1 MIPNLLDDRTY
12 VNRADERID
21 PHNPFQNPT
30 EEHDYAPDYTEIVPQ
45 IAIEG
50 CRIPL
55 IPSQKEKAK
64 IRSAYTLAGVLG
76 TMDFVLAAVFSALL
90 NFAAGY
96 ALRHFDLQLLDGS
109 LPQNYNSIMHSY
121 FGDSSISI
129 GISLLSFL
137 LANLITFF
145 VGSRISHFRIRDYF
159 QDKDLRTGSLLRY
172 IAIGLWLQLL
182 LGYAAELLSKLFAN
196 SGFHLTA
203 APDLSAGDSM
213 TKLLLTVLYSCLV
226 APLTEE
232 LVFRGVILKN
242 FSRVSQRLGIFL
254 SAFFFALAHENL
266 PQGILA
272 FFLGIFLAYITI
284 SHNSLVPAMVVHFCV
299 NLVTVIFP
307 YLSSLMP
314 NAAGTINGIYM
325 LCVLLFG
332 TAAFFYTLLT
342 ERLPLATP
350 HQSFR
355 GLRLALCSAGVW
367 LLLLT
372 HLASMMLPNFVKA
385 FSRFF
390 LKG

>member
-1 MIPNLLDDRTY
+1 MIPNLLDERAY

-30 EEHDYAPDYTEIVPQ
+30 EEHDYTPDYTEIVPQ

-55 IPSQKEKAK
+55 IPSPKEKAK
-64 IRSAYTLAGVLG
+64 IRSAYTLAGVPG
-76 TMDFVLAAVFSALL
+76 AMDFVLAAIFSALL
-90 NFAAGY
+90 YFAAAS
-96 ALRHFDLQLLDGS
+96 ALRHFDLQILDGA
-109 LPQNYNSIMHSY
+109 LPQNYKSIMRAY
-121 FGDSSISI
+121 LGDSSISM
-129 GISLLSFL
+129 GITLLSFL
-137 LANLITFF
+137 TANIITFF
-145 VGSRISHFRIRDYF
+145 VGSRISHIRVKDYF

-182 LGYAAELLSKLFAN
+182 LGFAAQLLSKFFAN
-196 SGFHLTA
+196 SGFTLSS
-203 APDLSAGDSM
+203 PDFSAGDST
-213 TKLLLTVLYSCLV
+213 TKLLLTVLYSCFV

-272 FFLGIFLAYITI
+272 FCLGIFLAYITI

-299 NLVTVIFP
+299 NLVNAVFSYLDVIA
-307 YLSSLMP
+307 P
-314 NAAGTINGIYM
+314 NAVGNINSIYM

-342 ERLPLATP
+342 ERLPFSTP

-355 GLRLALCSAGVW
+355 GLRLALSSAGVW
-367 LLLLT
+367 LLILV
-372 HLASMMLPNFVKA
+372 HLVSMTLPKVSTVL
-385 FSRFF
+385 SRLF